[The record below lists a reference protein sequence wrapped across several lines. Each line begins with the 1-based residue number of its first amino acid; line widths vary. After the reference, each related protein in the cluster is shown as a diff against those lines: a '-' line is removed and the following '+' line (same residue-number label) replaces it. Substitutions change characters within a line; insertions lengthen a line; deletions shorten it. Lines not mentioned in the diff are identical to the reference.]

1 MPNENLRPKRVNCFA
16 KGRGSTI
23 FSVTKI
29 SYCHSRRGPACSTQV
44 QAVNLFLVGDAD
56 ADLAAQYMPPP
67 AWLRQGRKAFQLKDK
82 TLFNGQCR
90 TLSGLPQAEKP
101 YLQVGHARNKVAGN
115 SRL

>member
-1 MPNENLRPKRVNCFA
+1 MPNENLRPKRVNRFA
-16 KGRGSTI
+16 KSRGSTI

-67 AWLRQGRKAFQLKDK
+67 AWLRQGRKAFQLKNK
-82 TLFNGQCR
+82 MLFKRAMQDPKWAASSR
-90 TLSGLPQAEKP
+90 ETLSPSGPRKKQGCWE
-101 YLQVGHARNKVAGN
+101 
-115 SRL
+115 